1 MVHFLLS
8 QRAEVMLSAKPD
20 TWKPPGLT
28 EVTTAL
34 QQIECPPI
42 DSFIAFLT
50 TYGGLQYN
58 PYTQHGK
65 RFYQVQFLP
74 LPGRFPLD
82 LNEVVSK
89 VNNDWVLDLG
99 AHHRLGQFGFC
110 LDTSGRVLWDYEIPI
125 FSSIEHLIES
135 DALENMAEKVEGKWV
150 RADGI
155 THSDPSIILDTLFD
169 LQKVTEATDLWNTWW
184 IGNDIF
190 VRSFLSWK
198 SEDRPR
204 RLWIYAQSSGNLN
217 RLLMQLRPIFKK
229 PPVLRSWPF
238 VASETDQSAW

>member
-20 TWKPPGLT
+20 AWKPPGLT
-28 EVTTAL
+28 EVSIAL
-34 QQIECPPI
+34 QQIECPPV
-42 DSFIAFLT
+42 DSFIVFLT

-58 PYTQHGK
+58 PYIQHGK
-65 RFYQVQFLP
+65 RFYQVQFSP

-82 LNEVVSK
+82 LREVVSK

-99 AHHRLGQFGFC
+99 VHHRLGQFGFC
-110 LDTSGRVLWDYEIPI
+110 LDTSGRVLWEYEIPI

-135 DALENMAEKVEGKWV
+135 DALENMLGQVEGRWIWV
-150 RADGI
+150 SGI
-155 THSDPSIILDTLFD
+155 THSDPSTILDTLID
-169 LQKVTEATDLWNTWW
+169 LQKVTEASGQWNTWW
-184 IGNDIF
+184 IGDGLF
-190 VRSFLSWK
+190 VRYFLSW
-198 SEDRPR
+198 EWGDRPR
-204 RLWIYAQSSGNLN
+204 VLWIYAQSSSNLN